1 MTCTRTGADCRCT
14 YTPACSRR
22 GNCCQCVA
30 FHRER
35 GQATA
40 CMFTPAGEKSYDR
53 SLANLM
59 RDRKI
64 SILPST
70 PCSPLT

>member
-1 MTCTRTGADCRCT
+1 MSCTRTGDDCKCS
-14 YTPACSRR
+14 YTPACTRK

-35 GQATA
+35 GEATG

-53 SLANLM
+53 SLFNLM
-59 RDRKI
+59 KDRRI
-64 SILPST
+64 T
-70 PCSPLT
+70 C